1 MPEKVGRNMENDK
14 QMNNNS
20 LEKVKQTFLNDDLLT
35 KKSKPEIY
43 SLPEEFAKSKRNKS
57 FLVYGMIL
65 LYASAIGL
73 GVYLL
78 TSTEEQKSKRVEVN
92 IAEFKQ
98 FNLDEL
104 LEKKREDEQK
114 LAQLQKELAKVKADS
129 LEQIRKLTPE
139 EQRKAM
145 ADLNEKLQKLEADYD
160 IEVKQ
165 NKKTLKQLEKSVA
178 KEKKRGEKSA
188 RKAEKLVEDYQKLN
202 QKKNEDL
209 QAITERYD
217 KKVAILQAEF
227 NEDLESLV
235 ARYNPTFSK
244 GKIAVVLDSNF
255 EVSPKGSWNK
265 YIKTLVNDGIISQQQ
280 ADGIR
285 QKIQGQTV
293 IIESLQEIGFINSIP
308 LALKKLEQVTSSI
321 ISDYEAVCEKLMGLI
336 DQKNKKTDSMEYA
349 LNYLALN
356 NGADGFVLDI
366 RQSAQLIIYLNGN
379 ASVASGDL
387 AQIFKND
394 ADSVLIAE
402 IQLYP
407 ENGLITAKIKKR
419 FGSAKIEPYDKV
431 LLKTN

>member
-1 MPEKVGRNMENDK
+1 MENDK
-14 QMNNNS
+14 QMKNYS
-20 LEKVKQTFLNDDLLT
+20 LEKVKQSFLNDDLLT

-57 FLVYGMIL
+57 YLVYGMIL

-78 TSTEEQKSKRVEVN
+78 TSAEEQKSKRVEIN

-104 LEKKREDEQK
+104 LEKKRADEQR
-114 LAQLQKELAKVKADS
+114 LAELQKELAKVKADS

-145 ADLNEKLQKLEADYD
+145 AELNQKLQKLEEEYKA
-160 IEVKQ
+160 EVNQ
-165 NKKTLKQLEKSVA
+165 NKKTLKQLQKTVA
-178 KEKKRGEKSA
+178 KEQKRSEKKA
-188 RKAEKLVEDYQKLN
+188 REAEKLAEDYQKLTE
-202 QKKNEDL
+202 KKNEDL
-209 QAITERYD
+209 QEITERYD
-217 KKVAILQAEF
+217 KKVAKLQAEF
-227 NEDLESLV
+227 NEELENLV

-244 GKIAVVLDSNF
+244 GKIAAVLDSNF
-255 EVSPKGSWNK
+255 EVPPKDSRNK
-265 YIKTLVNDGIISQQQ
+265 YLKTLVKGGIINQHQF
-280 ADGIR
+280 DGLS
-285 QKIQGQTV
+285 QKIQSQTV

-308 LALKKLEQVTSSI
+308 VALKKLEQVSSSI
-321 ISDYEAVCEKLMGLI
+321 ISDYEAICEKLMGLI

-349 LNYLALN
+349 LNYLAQN
-356 NGADGFVLDI
+356 NGADGFVLDT
-366 RQSAQLIIYLNGN
+366 RQSTQLIIYLNGN
-379 ASVASGDL
+379 TSMAPGDL
-387 AQIFKND
+387 AQIYKNN
-394 ADSVLIAE
+394 ADGVLIAE